1 MNPLSVI
8 SSLVSGDSKIMN
20 GLKQA
25 IEIANSGKYTP
36 DLQGALKLASDYGF
50 DEASFRQMEALSN
63 NPKFIHALGL
73 VAPGAVSSLQNMF
86 SQLSSMYLSKNKSA
100 GFPVMGAQQHTPAP
114 ALKDNFDE
122 RMKKLVL

>member
-1 MNPLSVI
+1 MNPLSVV

-50 DEASFRQMEALSN
+50 DEASFRQMEALSK
-63 NPKFIHALGL
+63 NPKFLHALGL

-86 SQLSSMYLSKNKSA
+86 TQLSSAYLAKGKPTSLS
-100 GFPVMGAQQHTPAP
+100 PVLGSQTVPSTET
-114 ALKDNFDE
+114 DDFNE
-122 RMKKLVL
+122 RMKKLVM

>member
-1 MNPLSVI
+1 MNPLSVV

-50 DEASFRQMEALSN
+50 NETSFRQMEALSK
-63 NPKFIHALGL
+63 NPKFLHALGL

-86 SQLSSMYLSKNKSA
+86 TQLSSAYLAKGNNTSVMSPPSQPTVDD
-100 GFPVMGAQQHTPAP
+100 GF
-114 ALKDNFDE
+114 NE
-122 RMKKLVL
+122 RMKKLVM

>member
-1 MNPLSVI
+1 MNPLSVV

-36 DLQGALKLASDYGF
+36 DLQGALKLANDYGF
-50 DEASFRQMEALSN
+50 NETSFRQMEALSK
-63 NPKFIHALGL
+63 NPKFLHALGL

-86 SQLSSMYLSKNKSA
+86 TQLSSAYLAKGNNTSVASQPSQPTVDD
-100 GFPVMGAQQHTPAP
+100 GF
-114 ALKDNFDE
+114 NE
-122 RMKKLVL
+122 RMKKLVM

>member
-1 MNPLSVI
+1 MNPLSVV

-50 DEASFRQMEALSN
+50 DEASFRQMEALSK
-63 NPKFIHALGL
+63 NPKFLHALGL

-86 SQLSSMYLSKNKSA
+86 TQLSSAYLAKGNNTSVMSQPSQPTVDD
-100 GFPVMGAQQHTPAP
+100 GF
-114 ALKDNFDE
+114 NE
-122 RMKKLVL
+122 RMKKLVM

>member
-86 SQLSSMYLSKNKSA
+86 GQLSSMYLSKNKST
-100 GFPVMGAQQHTPAP
+100 GFPAMGAQQHTPAP

-122 RMKKLVL
+122 RMKRLAL

>member
-36 DLQGALKLASDYGF
+36 DLNGALKLASDYGF
-50 DEASFRQMEALSN
+50 DESSFRQMEALSK
-63 NPKFIHALGL
+63 NPKFVHALGL

-86 SQLSSMYLSKNKSA
+86 AQLSSAYLSKNKSP
-100 GFPVMGAQQHTPAP
+100 GFPVIDAQQVAP
-114 ALKDNFDE
+114 SSDNFDE
-122 RMKKLVL
+122 RMKKLVI